1 MAEALAALTGNRGP
15 GPAGL
20 ATRRPGATNDKE
32 IHHETTIRHS
42 DGPDGRRDLAGG
54 DGRGQRGHRRVA
66 MVGLGPL
73 ELLIIILIALP
84 IMAFA
89 LVAVAAG
96 RWLYLSWRRP
106 DRK

>member
-1 MAEALAALTGNRGP
+1 VAVLTGNRGAE
-15 GPAGL
+15 PAGWPP
-20 ATRRPGATNDKE
+20 AGPDATNDKE
-32 IHHETTIRHS
+32 IHHEATIPHS
-42 DGPDGRRDLAGG
+42 DGTDGRRDLAGG
-54 DGRGQRGHRRVA
+54 DGRGQRRHCRVA

-84 IMAFA
+84 IVAFV

-96 RWLYLSWRRP
+96 RWLYLNWRRP